1 MDAKLLNDLL
11 HEEESATLDFKR
23 DQYPFVGADDATKS
37 ELLKD
42 VLAMAN
48 AWRRTDAYILIGVE
62 DVRGGRS
69 NPLGVTTH
77 HDDATLQQFV
87 NLKTNRPIKFSY
99 EAAAIG
105 GQQIGIIRIDVQ
117 ERPFFLKKDYGKLKA
132 ATVYVRRGS
141 STDIADP
148 DEIHRMG
155 AASAREKTPQIEE
168 NLKVR
173 LNGFGA
179 ATSPPPYNTGEPL
192 HFVVEL
198 VIINAGT
205 SPIFIVSAKLM
216 DANGKHAITFSDVC
230 NETDPLQPGGRRKST
245 MPLLYHQPFLKTP
258 RHARTTEA
266 LREQNHFE
274 FRLLR
279 FICQEGSL
287 FQIETGRGTAL
298 TYPARDVCGD
308 EFLRWPAFAPQSVL
322 DELGSK
328 TLEDFDEETRVAF
341 ENAGICFSSESQA
354 ALSVEV
360 RDFSYQ
366 DSIGDGMSI
375 SPYPRC
381 FVAELALTNNLERP
395 LFIREFFVA
404 VGSRTYTRPD
414 GMEVLRMEAGEYK
427 ELQVWFPVEDGA
439 AIQSG
444 PFALEIVPAVGKS
457 IRVAGTIPSASFNS

>member
-23 DQYPFVGADDATKS
+23 DQYPFAGADDATKS

-48 AWRRTDAYILIGVE
+48 AWRRIDAYVLIGVE
-62 DVRGGRS
+62 DVRGGKS

-87 NLKTNRPIKFSY
+87 NSKTNRPITFGY
-99 EAAAIG
+99 EAAAIDG
-105 GQQIGIIRIDVQ
+105 HQVGILRIDVQ
-117 ERPFFLKKDYGKLKA
+117 ERPYFLKKDYGKLKA

-155 AASAREKTPQIEE
+155 AASAHDEPSQIEDK
-168 NLKVR
+168 LKVS
-173 LNGFGA
+173 LTGFGA

-198 VIINAGT
+198 VIINAGIV
-205 SPIFIVSAKLM
+205 PVFIVSAMLM

-230 NETDPLQPGGRRKST
+230 NETDALQPGSRRKAS
-245 MPLLYHQPFLKTP
+245 MPLFYHQPFAKTP
-258 RHARTTEA
+258 RHARTPEA
-266 LREQNHFE
+266 LREQNHWE

-287 FQIETGRGTAL
+287 FQIETGRGTTL
-298 TYPARDVCGD
+298 RYPAPDVCGED
-308 EFLRWPAFAPQSVL
+308 FLGWPAFAPQSVL

-328 TLEDFDEETRVAF
+328 SLEDFEDETRTAF
-341 ENAGICFSSESQA
+341 ANAGIPLSSNASTD
-354 ALSVEV
+354 LSVEV
-360 RDFSYQ
+360 REFYYQ
-366 DSIGDGMSI
+366 DTTGDGI
-375 SPYPRC
+375 SVSAYPRC
-381 FVAELALTNNLERP
+381 FVAELALTNTLDRP
-395 LFIREFFVA
+395 LFIRDFRVT
-404 VGSRTYTRPD
+404 VGSHTYTRPD
-414 GMEVLRMEAGEYK
+414 GVEVLRMDAGEYK
-427 ELQVWFPVEDGA
+427 EQQVWFPVENA
-439 AIQSG
+439 AMSQSG
-444 PFALEIVPAVGKS
+444 TYMLEIVPAVGKS
-457 IRVAGTIPSASFNS
+457 IRVAGTFP